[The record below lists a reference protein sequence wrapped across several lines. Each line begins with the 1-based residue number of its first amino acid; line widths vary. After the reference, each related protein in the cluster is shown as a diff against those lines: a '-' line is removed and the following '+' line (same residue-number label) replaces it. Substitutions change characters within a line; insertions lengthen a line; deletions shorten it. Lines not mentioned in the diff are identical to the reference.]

1 MAYTSLFADMDDAI
15 VEKNKR
21 IRKSRGGKH
30 VATRRRK
37 GRGSDGGGGGESSAD
52 AEKGPMNTGHD
63 SSEED
68 DGFAKSAR
76 AARHNRDVMYG
87 PEDETSDE
95 DRRHLSPLDVDTIAQ
110 LKQAFDVVD
119 TDRDSKL
126 NHAQTCRVEKWKKN
140 AEKKIRV
147 SKRQHA
153 YAYIYAS
160 GAPIPLPSNAPLPLF
175 RQSACTTADSHW
187 SGPDDNP
194 RGFPH
199 LPRREG

>member
-126 NHAQTCRVEKWKKN
+126 NHAQTGQKFLKSKIKN
-140 AEKKIRV
+140 QNRLLGVCPK
-147 SKRQHA
+147 
-153 YAYIYAS
+153 
-160 GAPIPLPSNAPLPLF
+160 
-175 RQSACTTADSHW
+175 
-187 SGPDDNP
+187 
-194 RGFPH
+194 
-199 LPRREG
+199 